1 MTGSKILR
9 GWEGSGCGD
18 KNDNKRD
25 PYSDGNGLNLDCVNV
40 NILEVLFSYCSK
52 VLQDVTTVRTW

>member
-18 KNDNKRD
+18 KNDKRD
-25 PYSDGNGLNLDCVNV
+25 PYSDGNGLNLHCVNV
-40 NILEVLFSYCSK
+40 NILVVL
-52 VLQDVTTVRTW
+52 L